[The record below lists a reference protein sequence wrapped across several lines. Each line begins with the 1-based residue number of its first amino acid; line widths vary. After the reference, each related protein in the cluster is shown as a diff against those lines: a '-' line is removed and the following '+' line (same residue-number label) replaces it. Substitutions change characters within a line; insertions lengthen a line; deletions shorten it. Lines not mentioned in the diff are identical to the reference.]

1 LISDRRFQTDAKLMR
16 TVAYLYY
23 DAAWE
28 DCPDPSHWGWRFDG
42 VYQDADH
49 RRSQLQSLLKEAAQ
63 SPPDYLVL
71 RNLEELG
78 DSLSTVI
85 QRLAQLESLGVCV
98 VALEQP
104 YQSQEPANNAVNHA
118 VLLNSDSNPDLLE
131 LLNGIQQQQ
140 RSRQIRQGHAL
151 NRLKGLPPPGKAPYG
166 YRRGRDRYVIDRSV
180 LPVLRDFYDH
190 FLIYGS
196 VRGAVRHI
204 AKKHGK
210 KISPSTGQRWLTH
223 PVYRGDLAHND
234 AVQSDT
240 HPPILLRAEAAQVDR
255 LLKRN
260 RSLAPRAASAPRSL
274 SGLVTCQRCQ
284 SAMGVSRVT
293 ARRQAYEYLYLKPMA
308 CPLRPKCKALR
319 YEAVLEKTIET
330 ICQTLPQ
337 EVAGLTQ
344 LPLDQITAGVM
355 GAIAAKQAIIA
366 QLPDLVTQQVLDEKT
381 ADLRA
386 YTLKT
391 EIAELQNRLAQL
403 PPVNLLETAKTVS
416 IQQFWQDLSE
426 PERRFYFREFIRSV
440 EIVRDEIEWAVQLR
454 FMF

>member
-1 LISDRRFQTDAKLMR
+1 MS
-16 TVAYLYY
+16 TVAYFYY

-28 DCPDPSHWGWRFDG
+28 DCPEPSSWGWSFDV

-49 RRSQLQSLLKEAAQ
+49 RRSQLQSLLKSSAQ
-63 SPPDYLVL
+63 NPPDYLVL
-71 RNLEELG
+71 WNLEELG
-78 DSLSTVI
+78 DSLSVVT
-85 QRLAQLESLGVCV
+85 QRLAQFESLGVCV
-98 VALEQP
+98 VALGQP
-104 YQSQEPANNAVNHA
+104 YRSKEPA
-118 VLLNSDSNPDLLE
+118 LPNSESKPELLE
-131 LLNGIQQQQ
+131 LLSSIQQQQ

-180 LPVLRDFYDH
+180 TSVLRDFYDH

-204 AKKHGK
+204 AQKHGK
-210 KISPSTGQRWLTH
+210 KISSSTGQRWLTH
-223 PVYRGDLAHND
+223 SVYRGDLAHDD
-234 AVQSDT
+234 AVQPDT

-255 LLKRN
+255 LLRRN

-274 SGLVTCQRCQ
+274 SGLVTCQHCQ

-293 ARRQAYEYLYLKPMA
+293 ARRQAYEYLYLKPMD
-308 CPLRPKCKALR
+308 CPQRPKCRALR

-355 GAIAAKQAIIA
+355 GAIAAKQAIIS
-366 QLPDLVTQQVLDEKT
+366 QLPDLVTQNVLDDKT
-381 ADLRA
+381 ADLRT
-386 YTLKT
+386 YTLRT
-391 EIAELQNRLAQL
+391 EIAELQNKLAQL
-403 PPVNLLETAKTVS
+403 PPVNLIETAKTVS
-416 IQQFWQDLSE
+416 IPQFWQDLSE

-440 EIVRDEIEWAVQLR
+440 EIVREENTWSIHLAFV
-454 FMF
+454 F

>member
-1 LISDRRFQTDAKLMR
+1 MR
-16 TVAYLYY
+16 TVTYLYY

-28 DCPDPSHWGWRFDG
+28 DRPDPSAWGWRL
-42 VYQDADH
+42 DAIYEDVDP
-49 RRSQLQSLLKEAAQ
+49 RRSQLQVLLNDAAQ
-63 SPPDYLVL
+63 NPPDYLVL
-71 RNLEELG
+71 RHLEELG
-78 DSLSTVI
+78 ESLAAATQVLS
-85 QRLAQLESLGVCV
+85 QLESLRVCV

-104 YQSQEPANNAVNHA
+104 YRSQPLISHGALPDSESKPE
-118 VLLNSDSNPDLLE
+118 LLA

-166 YRRGRDRYVIDRSV
+166 YRRGRDHYGIDRSV
-180 LPVLRDFYDH
+180 TPVLRDFYDH

-223 PVYRGDLAHND
+223 PVYRGDLVYQD
-234 AVQSDT
+234 AVQPDT

-255 LLKRN
+255 LLRRN
-260 RSLAPRAASAPRSL
+260 RSVAPRAASAPRSL
-274 SGLVTCQRCQ
+274 SGLVSCQQCQ
-284 SAMGVSRVT
+284 SSLNVSRVT
-293 ARRQAYEYLYLKPMA
+293 AQRQACEYLYLRPMT
-308 CPLRPKCKALR
+308 CPQRPKCKALR

-337 EVAGLTQ
+337 AVAGLTQ

-355 GAIAAKQAIIA
+355 GAIAAKQKVIT
-366 QLPDLVTQQVLDEKT
+366 QLPDLVTQQILDDKT

-386 YTLKT
+386 YTLRT
-391 EIAELQNRLAQL
+391 EIAELQRKLAQL

-416 IQQFWQDLSE
+416 IPQFWQDLSE

-440 EIVRDEIEWAVQLR
+440 EIVRAEKAWSIHLV
-454 FMF
+454 FVF

>member
-1 LISDRRFQTDAKLMR
+1 LQSESSVLLKVNFMR

-23 DAAWE
+23 DAGWE
-28 DCPDPSHWGWRFDG
+28 DRPDVSAWGWNLDA
-42 VYQDADH
+42 VYEDTEP
-49 RRSQLQSLLKEAAQ
+49 RRSQLQSLLNDAAQ
-63 SPPDYLVL
+63 SPPAHVVL
-71 RNLEELG
+71 RHLEELG
-78 DSLSTVI
+78 DSLDRVTQV
-85 QRLAQLESLGVCV
+85 LTQLEALGVCV
-98 VALEQP
+98 VALAQS
-104 YQSQEPANNAVNHA
+104 YRSQETA
-118 VLLNSDSNPDLLE
+118 SNPAHLE
-131 LLNGIQQQQ
+131 LLNEIQQQQ
-140 RSRQIRQGHAL
+140 RSRQIRQGHAS

-180 LPVLRDFYDH
+180 SPVLRDFYDH

-223 PVYRGDLAHND
+223 PVYRGDLAHNE

-240 HPPILLRAEAAQVDR
+240 HPPILLRSEAAQVDR
-255 LLKRN
+255 LLRRN
-260 RSLAPRAASAPRSL
+260 RSVAPRAASAPRSL
-274 SGLVTCQRCQ
+274 SGLVICGQCQ
-284 SAMGVSRVT
+284 SPMSVSRVT
-293 ARRQAYEYLYLKPMA
+293 AHRQTYEYLYLRPTA
-308 CPLRPKCKALR
+308 CTQQPKCKALI
-319 YEAVLEKTIET
+319 YDDVLEKTIET

-344 LPLDQITAGVM
+344 IPLDQITAGVM
-355 GAIAAKQAIIA
+355 GAIAAKHKVIA
-366 QLPDLVTQQVLDEKT
+366 QLPDLVTQEILDNKT

-391 EIAELQNRLAQL
+391 EIAELQKKLAQL

-416 IQQFWQDLSE
+416 IPQFWQDLSE

-440 EIVRDEIEWAVQLR
+440 KIVRDQPQWSIQLR

>member
-1 LISDRRFQTDAKLMR
+1 MR
-16 TVAYLYY
+16 TAAYFYY

-28 DCPDPSHWGWRFDG
+28 DCPDPSTWGWSFDV
-42 VYQDADH
+42 VYQDVDP
-49 RRSQLQSLLKEAAQ
+49 RRSQLQSLLKESAQ
-63 SPPDYLVL
+63 NPPNYLVL

-78 DSLSTVI
+78 DSLSVVT
-85 QRLAQLESLGVCV
+85 QRLAQFESFGVCV

-104 YQSQEPANNAVNHA
+104 YRSQEPARSDTALPHA
-118 VLLNSDSNPDLLE
+118 ESKPELLE
-131 LLNGIQQQQ
+131 LLNDIQRQQ

-151 NRLKGLPPPGKAPYG
+151 NRLKGLLPPGKAPYG

-180 LPVLRDFYDH
+180 LPVLRDFYEH

-196 VRGAVRHI
+196 VRGSVRHI
-204 AKKHGK
+204 AKKQGK

-223 PVYRGDLAHND
+223 PVYRGDLAHHD
-234 AVQSDT
+234 AVQPDT

-255 LLKRN
+255 LLRRN

-274 SGLVTCQRCQ
+274 SGLVICQQCQ

-293 ARRQAYEYLYLKPMA
+293 ARRQAYEYLYLKPMV
-308 CPLRPKCKALR
+308 CPQRPKCRALR

-355 GAIAAKQAIIA
+355 GVIAAKQAVID
-366 QLPDLVTQQVLDEKT
+366 QLPDLVSQQILDNKT
-381 ADLRA
+381 ADLRT

-391 EIAELQNRLAQL
+391 EIAELQNKLAQL
-403 PPVNLLETAKTVS
+403 PPVNLIETAKTVS
-416 IQQFWQDLSE
+416 IPQFWQDLSE
-426 PERRFYFREFIRSV
+426 SERRFYFREFIRSV
-440 EIVRDEIEWAVQLR
+440 EIVREGKTWSIHLAFV
-454 FMF
+454 F

>member
-1 LISDRRFQTDAKLMR
+1 MQTA
-16 TVAYLYY
+16 AYFYY

-28 DCPDPSHWGWRFDG
+28 DCPAPSTWGWSFDV
-42 VYQDADH
+42 VYQDADP
-49 RRSQLQSLLKEAAQ
+49 RRSQLQSLLKESAQ
-63 SPPDYLVL
+63 NPPDYLVL

-78 DSLSTVI
+78 DSLSVVT
-85 QRLAQLESLGVCV
+85 QRLTQLESLGVCV

-104 YQSQEPANNAVNHA
+104 YRSQEPASCNTALPHSESKPELLG
-118 VLLNSDSNPDLLE
+118 LLNE
-131 LLNGIQQQQ
+131 IQQQQ

-151 NRLKGLPPPGKAPYG
+151 KRLKGLPPPGKAPYG

-223 PVYRGDLAHND
+223 PVYRGDLAHDD
-234 AVQSDT
+234 AVQPDT
-240 HPPILLRAEAAQVDR
+240 HSPILLRAEAAQIDR
-255 LLKRN
+255 LLRRN

-274 SGLVTCQRCQ
+274 SGLVVCQQCQ
-284 SAMGVSRVT
+284 SAMSVSRVT

-308 CPLRPKCKALR
+308 CPQRPKCRALR
-319 YEAVLEKTIET
+319 YESVLEKTIET

-355 GAIAAKQAIIA
+355 GAIAAKQAVIA
-366 QLPDLVTQQVLDEKT
+366 QLPDLVTQQILDERT

-386 YTLKT
+386 YTLKI
-391 EIAELQNRLAQL
+391 EIAELQNKLAQL
-403 PPVNLLETAKTVS
+403 PPVNLIETAKTVS
-416 IQQFWQDLSE
+416 IPQFWQDLSE

-440 EIVRDEIEWAVQLR
+440 EIVREENTWFIHLAFV
-454 FMF
+454 F

>member
-1 LISDRRFQTDAKLMR
+1 MLFCSRFELSAPLNVKFMH

-28 DCPDPSHWGWRFDG
+28 DQPDVSTWGWSVDT
-42 VYQDADH
+42 VYEDADA
-49 RRSQLQSLLKEAAQ
+49 RRSQLQSLLQDATQ
-63 SPPDYLVL
+63 SPPDHLVL
-71 RNLEELG
+71 RHLEELG
-78 DSLSTVI
+78 DSLTAVT
-85 QRLAQLESLGVCV
+85 QVLTQLESLGVCV
-98 VALEQP
+98 VALEQS
-104 YQSQEPANNAVNHA
+104 YRSQELNANP
-118 VLLNSDSNPDLLE
+118 SQLE
-131 LLNGIQQQQ
+131 LLNEIQQQQ

-180 LPVLRDFYDH
+180 SPVLRDFYDH

-196 VRGAVRHI
+196 VRGAGRHI

-234 AVQSDT
+234 AVLPDT
-240 HPPILLRAEAAQVDR
+240 HPPILLRSEAAQVDR
-255 LLKRN
+255 LLRRN
-260 RSLAPRAASAPRSL
+260 RSVAPRAASAPRSL
-274 SGLVTCQRCQ
+274 SGLVTCGQCQ
-284 SAMGVSRVT
+284 SPMSVSRVT
-293 ARRQAYEYLYLKPMA
+293 AHRQTYEYLYLRPTA
-308 CPLRPKCKALR
+308 CAQKPKCKALR
-319 YEAVLEKTIET
+319 YDDVLAKTIET

-355 GAIAAKQAIIA
+355 GAIAAKQNVIA

-386 YTLKT
+386 YTLRT
-391 EIAELQNRLAQL
+391 EIAELQKKLAQL

-416 IQQFWQDLSE
+416 IPQFWQDLSE
-426 PERRFYFREFIRSV
+426 PERRFYFREFIRSI
-440 EIVRDEIEWAVQLR
+440 EIVRDEAAWSIQLR

>member
-1 LISDRRFQTDAKLMR
+1 MR

-28 DCPDPSHWGWRFDG
+28 NRPDPSAWGWRLDAI
-42 VYQDADH
+42 YEDADS
-49 RRSQLQSLLKEAAQ
+49 RRSQLQVLLKDAAQ
-63 SPPDYLVL
+63 TPPDYLVV
-71 RNLEELG
+71 RHLEELG
-78 DSLSTVI
+78 ESLAAATQVLS
-85 QRLAQLESLGVCV
+85 QLESLRVCV
-98 VALEQP
+98 VAFEQP
-104 YQSQEPANNAVNHA
+104 YRSQ
-118 VLLNSDSNPDLLE
+118 VLTPSGTLPDSESKPELLA

-166 YRRGRDRYVIDRSV
+166 YRRGRDRYAIDRSV
-180 LPVLRDFYDH
+180 APVLRDFYDH

-223 PVYRGDLAHND
+223 PVYRGDLVHQG
-234 AVQSDT
+234 AVQPDT

-255 LLKRN
+255 LLRRN
-260 RSLAPRAASAPRSL
+260 RSVAPRAASAPRSL
-274 SGLVTCQRCQ
+274 SGLVRCQ
-284 SAMGVSRVT
+284 QCQSSMSVSRVT
-293 ARRQAYEYLYLKPMA
+293 RQTYEYLYLRPIA
-308 CPLRPKCKALR
+308 CPQRPKCKALR

-337 EVAGLTQ
+337 AVAGLTQ

-355 GAIAAKQAIIA
+355 GAISAKQTIIA
-366 QLPDLVTQQVLDEKT
+366 QLPELVAQQILDDKT

-386 YTLKT
+386 YTLRT
-391 EIAELQNRLAQL
+391 EIAELQHKLAQL

-416 IQQFWQDLSE
+416 IPQFWQDLSE
-426 PERRFYFREFIRSV
+426 PERRFYFREFIRSI
-440 EIVRDEIEWAVQLR
+440 EIVRDEPQWTIRLK

>member
-1 LISDRRFQTDAKLMR
+1 LCQLIETFCLHFESSVKLMR

-28 DCPDPSHWGWRFDG
+28 NRPDLSAWGWHLDAVYEDG
-42 VYQDADH
+42 EP
-49 RRSQLQSLLKEAAQ
+49 RRSQLQSLLQDATQ
-63 SPPDYLVL
+63 SPPDHLVL
-71 RNLEELG
+71 RHLEELG
-78 DSLSTVI
+78 DSLATVT
-85 QRLAQLESLGVCV
+85 QVLTQLESLGVCV
-98 VALEQP
+98 VALEQS
-104 YQSQEPANNAVNHA
+104 YRSQEPDANP
-118 VLLNSDSNPDLLE
+118 SQLE

-180 LPVLRDFYDH
+180 SPVLRDFYDH

-196 VRGAVRHI
+196 VRGAGRHI

-223 PVYRGDLAHND
+223 PAYRGDLAHNG
-234 AVQSDT
+234 AVQPDT

-255 LLKRN
+255 LLRRN
-260 RSLAPRAASAPRSL
+260 RSVAPRAASAPRSL

-284 SAMGVSRVT
+284 SPMTVSRVT
-293 ARRQAYEYLYLKPMA
+293 AHRQTYEYLYLRPIA
-308 CPLRPKCKALR
+308 CPQRPKCKALL
-319 YEAVLEKTIET
+319 YDAVLEKTIET
-330 ICQTLPQ
+330 ICQTLPK

-355 GAIAAKQAIIA
+355 GAIAAKQKVIA
-366 QLPDLVTQQVLDEKT
+366 QLPDLVTQQILDEKT

-386 YTLKT
+386 YTLRT
-391 EIAELQNRLAQL
+391 EIAELQKKLAQL

-416 IQQFWQDLSE
+416 IPQFWQDLSE
-426 PERRFYFREFIRSV
+426 SERRFYFREFIRSV
-440 EIVRDEIEWAVQLR
+440 EIVRYETQWSIQLK

>member
-1 LISDRRFQTDAKLMR
+1 MR
-16 TVAYLYY
+16 TAAYFYY

-28 DCPDPSHWGWRFDG
+28 DCPDPSHWGWSFDG
-42 VYQDADH
+42 VYQDADP
-49 RRSQLQSLLKEAAQ
+49 RRSQLQALLQESAQ
-63 SPPDYLVL
+63 NPPDYLVL

-78 DSLSTVI
+78 DSLSSVT
-85 QRLAQLESLGVCV
+85 QRLAQFEAFGVCV
-98 VALEQP
+98 VTLEQP
-104 YQSQEPANNAVNHA
+104 YRSQEPA
-118 VLLNSDSNPDLLE
+118 SNTEPELLE
-131 LLNGIQQQQ
+131 LLSSIQQQQ

-166 YRRGRDRYVIDRSV
+166 YRRGRDRYVVDRSV
-180 LPVLRDFYDH
+180 TPVLRDFYEH

-223 PVYRGDLAHND
+223 PVYRGDLAYND
-234 AVQSDT
+234 AVQPDT

-255 LLKRN
+255 LLRRN

-284 SAMGVSRVT
+284 SAMSVSQVT
-293 ARRQAYEYLYLKPMA
+293 ARRQTEYLYLRPIA
-308 CPLRPKCKALR
+308 CPQRPKCRALR
-319 YEAVLEKTIET
+319 YEAVLEKTIEA

-355 GAIAAKQAIIA
+355 AAIAAKQTIIA
-366 QLPDLVTQQVLDEKT
+366 QLPDLITQQILDDKT

-391 EIAELQNRLAQL
+391 EIAELQNKLAQL

-416 IQQFWQDLSE
+416 IPQFWQDLSE
-426 PERRFYFREFIRSV
+426 PERRFYFREFIRSI
-440 EIVRDEIEWAVQLR
+440 EIVREEDTWSIHLAFV
-454 FMF
+454 F